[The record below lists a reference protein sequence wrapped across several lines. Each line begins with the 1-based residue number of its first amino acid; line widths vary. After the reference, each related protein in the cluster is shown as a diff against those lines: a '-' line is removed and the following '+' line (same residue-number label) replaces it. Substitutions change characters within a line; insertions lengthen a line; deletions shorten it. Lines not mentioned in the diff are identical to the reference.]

1 MDVNMI
7 QKILKIKQ
15 SFVYLLISGQG
26 FWFQGCSSF
35 SLWSKKDTPASSAME
50 QSTIVKVDRSL
61 QGTQVNESITTH
73 PLAEPLVKKNVPIA
87 SGIRALPRR
96 PLVPIEEDFEEED
109 EIDENVKFSS
119 TAENVYVVR
128 KGDSLWS
135 IARKHRVGLQQ
146 LMEVNHLNGKSIL
159 QEGMHLTIPTVNTP
173 ITGKSLLPITE
184 YVVQKGDTLSR
195 IGQQYH
201 LTVNEIKAYNHLKSD
216 VIFVGQKL
224 KLQGVSQPILEEKK
238 LGIAQTTPLVKGEK
252 YIVQAGDTLSA
263 IAMRSG
269 LKVDDLIQ
277 INNIKNPKALQIG
290 QVIYLG
296 VEAKSE
302 VPSSFNIHNS
312 NLEERSSTANDD
324 LSKATDNHVL
334 RSTEP
339 PAISTTPPGDDE
351 DFESLFDEDE
361 SIAVVPLEEVK

>member
-1 MDVNMI
+1 MT
-7 QKILKIKQ
+7 QKILKIKRG
-15 SFVYLLISGQG
+15 FVCLLVSGQS

-35 SLWSKKDTPASSAME
+35 SFWSKKDTPANNAMG
-50 QSTIVKVDRSL
+50 QATLVKGDRSL
-61 QGTQVNESITTH
+61 QGTQINENVPTH
-73 PLAEPLVKKNVPIA
+73 PLPEPFIKKDVPTS

-96 PLVPIEEDFEEED
+96 PLVPIEEAFEEED
-109 EIDENVKFSS
+109 EIDENVKFGP
-119 TAENVYVVR
+119 AEENVYVVR
-128 KGDSLWS
+128 KGDSLWA
-135 IARKHRVGLQQ
+135 IARRHHVSLQQ

-159 QEGMHLTIPTVNTP
+159 QAGMHLTIPTAQTFT
-173 ITGKSLLPITE
+173 TGKSLLPVTE

-201 LTVNEIKAYNHLKSD
+201 LTVNEIKTYNHLKND

-224 KLQGVSQPILEEKK
+224 KLQGVAQAMLEEKN
-238 LGIAQTTPLVKGEK
+238 LGIVQKTSLIKGEK
-252 YIVQAGDTLSA
+252 YVIQAGDTLSA
-263 IAMRSG
+263 IAMRAG

-296 VEAKSE
+296 QEAKSA
-302 VPSSFNIHNS
+302 VLPSFNVHNS
-312 NLEERSSTANDD
+312 NLEGKSSTANSD
-324 LSKATDNHVL
+324 LFKVTENHAL

-339 PAISTTPPGDDE
+339 SSTSTTLSGDD

-361 SIAVVPLEEVK
+361 SISVVPLEEIK

>member
-1 MDVNMI
+1 MT
-7 QKILKIKQ
+7 QRILKIKQ
-15 SFVYLLISGQG
+15 GFVCLLLSGQG
-26 FWFQGCSSF
+26 FWFQGCSS
-35 SLWSKKDTPASSAME
+35 SLWSKKDIPASNAME

-61 QGTQVNESITTH
+61 QDTQVNENIATH
-73 PLAEPLVKKNVPIA
+73 PLTEAFIKKDIPIS

-96 PLVPIEEDFEEED
+96 PLVPVEEDFEEED
-109 EIDENVKFSS
+109 EIDENVKFGPA
-119 TAENVYVVR
+119 AENVYVVR

-146 LMEVNHLNGKSIL
+146 LMEMNHLNGKSIL
-159 QEGMHLTIPTVNTP
+159 QEGMHLTIPMVYASTA
-173 ITGKSLLPITE
+173 GKSLLPITE

-224 KLQGVSQPILEEKK
+224 KLQGVVQPVSEEKK
-238 LGIAQTTPLVKGEK
+238 LGIAHKMPLIKGEK
-252 YIVQAGDTLSA
+252 YVVQAGDTLSA
-263 IAMRSG
+263 IAMRAG

-296 VEAKSE
+296 VEAKNE
-302 VPSSFNIHNS
+302 VPSSFNIHNA
-312 NLEERSSTANDD
+312 NLEGKASTVNSDFF
-324 LSKATDNHVL
+324 KATENHAL

-339 PAISTTPPGDDE
+339 SSVPTTLPGNDE

-361 SIAVVPLEEVK
+361 SISVVPLEEVK

>member
-1 MDVNMI
+1 MT

-15 SFVYLLISGQG
+15 GFVCLLLSGQG

-35 SLWSKKDTPASSAME
+35 SLGNKKDTPASNAMG
-50 QSTIVKVDRSL
+50 QSTLVKVDRFL
-61 QGTQVNESITTH
+61 PGTQGNENIATQ
-73 PLAEPLVKKNVPIA
+73 PLEEPLVKKSVPLS

-96 PLVPIEEDFEEED
+96 PVVLIEEDFEEEN
-109 EIDENVKFSS
+109 ENDENIKFGP
-119 TAENVYVVR
+119 AEENVYVVR

-135 IARKHRVGLQQ
+135 IARKHHVSLQQ
-146 LMEVNHLNGKSIL
+146 LMEANHLNGKSIL
-159 QEGMHLTIPTVNTP
+159 QAGMHLTIPTVNIFT
-173 ITGKSLLPITE
+173 TGKSLLPVTE

-201 LTVNEIKAYNHLKSD
+201 LTVNEIKAYNHLKGD

-224 KLQGVSQPILEEKK
+224 KLQGVTQPIGEEKK
-238 LGIAQTTPLVKGEK
+238 LGIAQQMPLIKGEK
-252 YIVQAGDTLSA
+252 YVVQAGDTLSA

-269 LKVDDLIQ
+269 LKVDDLIR

-296 VEAKSE
+296 LEAKNE
-302 VPSSFNIHNS
+302 VPPSFNILNS
-312 NLEERSSTANDD
+312 NLEGKSSAINGDFFKT
-324 LSKATDNHVL
+324 TENHAL

-339 PAISTTPPGDDE
+339 SATSKISPGDDE

-361 SIAVVPLEEVK
+361 SISVVPLEEVK

>member
-15 SFVYLLISGQG
+15 GFVCLLISGQG

-50 QSTIVKVDRSL
+50 QSTIVKV
-61 QGTQVNESITTH
+61 QGTQVNENVATH

-87 SGIRALPRR
+87 SSIRALPRR
-96 PLVPIEEDFEEED
+96 PLVPVEEDFEEED
-109 EIDENVKFSS
+109 EIDENVKFSP
-119 TAENVYVVR
+119 AEESVYVVR

-146 LMEVNHLNGKSIL
+146 LMEANQLNGKSIL
-159 QEGMHLTIPTVNTP
+159 QEGMHLTIPTVHTST
-173 ITGKSLLPITE
+173 TGKSLLPITE

-201 LTVNEIKAYNHLKSD
+201 LTVNEIKSYNHLKSD

-224 KLQGVSQPILEEKK
+224 KLQGATQPILEEKK
-238 LGIAQTTPLVKGEK
+238 LDIGHKTPLIKGEK
-252 YIVQAGDTLSA
+252 YIVQAGDTLSE

-269 LKVDDLIQ
+269 LKVDNLIQ

-296 VEAKSE
+296 LEAKSE
-302 VPSSFNIHNS
+302 VLPSFNIHNS
-312 NLEERSSTANDD
+312 NLEGKASTVNSDFF
-324 LSKATDNHVL
+324 KATENHTR

-339 PAISTTPPGDDE
+339 PTISTTPPGNDE

-361 SIAVVPLEEVK
+361 SISVVPLEEVK